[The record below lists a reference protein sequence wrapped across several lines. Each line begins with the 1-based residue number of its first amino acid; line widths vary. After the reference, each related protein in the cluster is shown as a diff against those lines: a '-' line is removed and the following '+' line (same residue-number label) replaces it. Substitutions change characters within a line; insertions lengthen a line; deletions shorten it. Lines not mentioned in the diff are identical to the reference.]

1 MTQSTRL
8 QLVMV
13 SGRSGS
19 GKSSALHALEDLGF
33 YCVDNL
39 PSALIPAL
47 VQEFQHEKDLPGIVS
62 HIQKVDKLAIGID
75 ARSLRLHDTSFR
87 KLQNELN
94 HFEHVDTQIIYLDA
108 NNDTLLRR
116 FSETRRKHPISSE
129 KTSLLE
135 ALELES
141 QILSP
146 LITDTTIVIDSS
158 KMSLHQLRDEI
169 AKMVKGAQTKMSL
182 LFQSFGFK
190 HGIPSD
196 SDLIFDVRCLI
207 NPHWV
212 PHLRSLTGIDEEVAQ
227 FLQEDDKVQEMLDTI
242 TNYLNNWLPEYEIN
256 NRRYLTVSIGC
267 TGGQH
272 RSVFLTQQL
281 QKRFETHWQT
291 QIRHRQLNLP

>member
-1 MTQSTRL
+1 MSQTNKL

-47 VQEFQHEKDLPGIVS
+47 VKEFHQEKMLEKVCHL
-62 HIQKVDKLAIGID
+62 QKIDKLAIGID
-75 ARSLRLHDTSFR
+75 ARSLRLNDTSFL
-87 KLQNELN
+87 KLQQDLDQ
-94 HFEHVDTQIIYLDA
+94 FTHVDTQVIYLDA
-108 NNDTLLRR
+108 NTDTLLRR

-135 ALELES
+135 ALDIES

-146 LITDTTIVIDSS
+146 LITDATIVIDSS
-158 KMSLHQLRDEI
+158 QMSLHQLRDDMGRTVNGNK
-169 AKMVKGAQTKMSL
+169 AKMSL
-182 LFQSFGFK
+182 LIQSFGFK
-190 HGIPSD
+190 YGIPTD

-212 PHLRSLTGIDEEVAQ
+212 PHLRALTGLDDEVAQ
-227 FLQEDDKVQEMLDTI
+227 FLQEDDKVQDMLDTI
-242 TNYLNNWLPEYEIN
+242 SEYLTKWLPEYEIN
-256 NRRYLTVSIGC
+256 NRQYLTVSIGC

-272 RSVFLTQQL
+272 RSVFLAKQL
-281 QKRFETHWQT
+281 QQRFEPNWQT
-291 QIRHRQLNLP
+291 QIRHRQFNTP